1 MSPSRAAEQE
11 GNGADLQALDLL
23 FAASVHI
30 LALALVLMAGLW
42 HRPRE
47 FHPQS
52 VQVRLISARQLKS
65 MQHHAPAR
73 RKKHHQKIERKHR
86 TPSVAPHVMHKSP
99 RQPKPPSP
107 KAKQARTHA
116 HAAKSEPD
124 FDPFKPL
131 ASTSD
136 VHSSAPV
143 KSKPAADV
151 FAGQLS
157 KQEINRYIAL
167 IQQAVQSHWKVPT
180 AVGDVRD
187 PLVEMNLNP
196 DGGIASVQVRESSG
210 SPALDAS
217 LIRAIRAAAPFR
229 IPARQFEAFRH
240 NLIRFR
246 PLR

>member
-1 MSPSRAAEQE
+1 MSPSRVARPDAA
-11 GNGADLQALDLL
+11 NGADLQALDLL

-30 LALALVLMAGLW
+30 LALALVLIAGLW

-52 VQVRLISARQLKS
+52 VQVRLISAQQLKS
-65 MQHHAPAR
+65 MRHHAPAR
-73 RKKHHQKIERKHR
+73 HKKRHHKTIHKHKA
-86 TPSVAPHVMHKSP
+86 APPVVHKSK
-99 RQPKPPSP
+99 RLPKLK
-107 KAKQARTHA
+107 KARAR
-116 HAAKSEPD
+116 AKPAKREPD

-131 ASTSD
+131 ASSSD

-157 KQEINRYIAL
+157 RQELNRYIAL
-167 IQQAVQSHWKVPT
+167 IQQAVQSHWKVPN
-180 AVGDVRD
+180 AGRDVRD
-187 PLVEMNLNP
+187 PLVEMTLNP
-196 DGGIASVQVRESSG
+196 DGSVADVRVMESSG
-210 SPALDAS
+210 SAALDAS
-217 LIRAIRAAAPFR
+217 LVRAIRAAAPFR
-229 IPARQFEAFRH
+229 IPRRQFEAFRH